1 MDGQALSPLFTS
13 AAFWLVAALL
23 VGQLANLVPPHWL
36 GLAEP
41 GPLLRSARLRGRSAP
56 SSPPRV
62 PRAGPVG
69 IRIWKRWIPDAG
81 GALPGG
87 VPKASLVRRDPAAL
101 RRLVVETRRAEAVHW
116 LLWPAGLLT
125 ALWLPPEG
133 VAVNLVF
140 GTLFNLPCVLLQR
153 FNRRRLQRC
162 LARMGA

>member
-1 MDGQALSPLFTS
+1 MPAQALQPVLSS
-13 AAFWLVAALL
+13 AVLWLVAALL
-23 VGQLANLVPPHWL
+23 VGQLANLVPPRWL
-36 GLAEP
+36 ATGQW
-41 GPLLRSARLRGRSAP
+41 R
-56 SSPPRV
+56 PPPPPA
-62 PRAGPVG
+62 PRAGPPG

-87 VPKASLVRRDPAAL
+87 VPKASLVRRDPVAL
-101 RRLVVETRRAEAVHW
+101 RRLRVETRRAELVHW
-116 LLWPAGLLT
+116 LLWPAGLLS

-153 FNRRRLQRC
+153 FNRWRLRRC